1 LLLVVSQ
8 FRVRISAMRSLRWRL
23 IAALLFLFLTMPA
36 PAPAATPHPD
46 GAHLELVRSRSSRRR
61 TRRRSYRRTPVVS
74 RQQKALAQQMIRN
87 SYEMGKTLPLEQR
100 VALLSRLL
108 YTLPPTVMADEK
120 RQWAEE
126 LFKLAQLLPDPE
138 SSPEAAA
145 EPGQDAQV
153 QGSVLREGYR
163 EQSIAIAAARLSLYD
178 ADRALELL
186 DSLPPAGRDAPDAR
200 TMAARLVFAIYLE
213 RHGGAGAKRLLASAR
228 RWGEEGAFPYAAS
241 GAVLAVLRDDENAAG
256 EFFLEVLAEFRRR
269 REGWYGVRQFAGLL
283 QRAVALESISEES
296 AEEAGEA
303 VVDRLG
309 QLAWKAGFE
318 EQLAAQAAPPTGT
331 DGVAAAAP
339 LAPTGGD
346 PLLLSEE
353 QRLSA
358 AAALNDVRLSAPQAY
373 EEAKKNWP
381 KLTALQSQPEHSDPV
396 VEWTVDAELQ
406 QAFTELAKTPRVRS
420 SQQVLSERIERG
432 LLLVNARYAPGARV
446 EGKDGSGLLPD
457 RQSWALVSLSAYR
470 SPMTIEGQLNV
481 IEQPY
486 WHAYFLAIA
495 AHQVGQPA
503 RVADPTTNR
512 VEGEEENAPDDAAG
526 EDAEGDASEEQD
538 SGADVAGAED
548 DGAAEPDTDA
558 GDAEAA
564 PAAQSAPARAP
575 ALKKPAKP
583 AGK

>member
-1 LLLVVSQ
+1 
-8 FRVRISAMRSLRWRL
+8 MRSLRWRL
-23 IAALLFLFLTMPA
+23 LAALLFLFLTMPA
-36 PAPAATPHPD
+36 PVPASSLQPD

-61 TRRRSYRRTPVVS
+61 ARRRHRSYGRIPVVS
-74 RQQKALAQQMIRN
+74 RQQKALAQKMIRN
-87 SYEMGKTLPLEQR
+87 SYEMGKTLSLEQR
-100 VALLSRLL
+100 VALISRLL

-120 RQWAEE
+120 KQWAEE
-126 LFKLAQLLPDPE
+126 LFKLAQLLPDPD
-138 SSPEAAA
+138 SSPEAAS
-145 EPGQDAQV
+145 EPEQDAQAEV
-153 QGSVLREGYR
+153 TSVLREGYR
-163 EQSIAIAAARLSLYD
+163 TQSIAIAAARLSLYD
-178 ADRALELL
+178 ADRALALL
-186 DSLPPAGRDAPDAR
+186 DTLPPAGRDAPDAR

-213 RHGGAGAKRLLASAR
+213 RHGGAGAQRLLVSAR

-296 AEEAGEA
+296 AEEAGQA
-303 VVDRLG
+303 VVVRLG
-309 QLAWKAGFE
+309 QLAWKADFQ
-318 EQLAAQAAPPTGT
+318 EQLAAQAAAANGT
-331 DGVAAAAP
+331 DGAAADAP

-381 KLTALQSQPEHSDPV
+381 RLTALQSRPEHSDPV

-406 QAFTELAKTPRVRS
+406 QAFIELATTPRVPS
-420 SQQVLSERIERG
+420 SQQVLRERIERG
-432 LLLVNARYAPGARV
+432 LLLVNARYAAGARV

-470 SPMTIEGQLNV
+470 SPMTIETQLKV
-481 IEQPY
+481 IEEPY

-512 VEGEEENAPDDAAG
+512 VEGEDENAPDEAEG
-526 EDAEGDASEEQD
+526 EDAEGEAAEEQD
-538 SGADVAGAED
+538 TGAEVTGEEE
-548 DGAAEPDTDA
+548 DGAAEPGADA
-558 GDAEAA
+558 RDAEAA
-564 PAAQSAPARAP
+564 PAVQSAPSHAP
-575 ALKKPAKP
+575 VSKKPAKP